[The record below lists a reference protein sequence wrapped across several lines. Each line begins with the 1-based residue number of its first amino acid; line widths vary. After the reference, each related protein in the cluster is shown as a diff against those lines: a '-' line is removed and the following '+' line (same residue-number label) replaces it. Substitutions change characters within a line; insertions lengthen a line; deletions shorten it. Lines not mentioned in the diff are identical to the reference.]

1 MNHNGKLVYAKL
13 EEGNFGL
20 GDRRIF
26 IAKRADRSP
35 RGEEKRRG
43 NNLRRKIDK
52 EWGRGGGSLGFML

>member
-1 MNHNGKLVYAKL
+1 MNHNGKFVYAKL

-43 NNLRRKIDK
+43 NTFRRKREK
-52 EWGRGGGSLGFML
+52 GGGGGG